1 MDKAADDF
9 IHAGSLSE
17 IKAKGMVLV
26 RGGPTPILVVH
37 DGGRLFALD
46 NRCPHLGFPLN
57 QGSVEDGI
65 LTCHWHH
72 ARFDLSSGCTFD
84 LWADDVPA
92 AEVRIDGDE
101 VWVSSRLQPAGGAGR
116 WRQRL
121 HDGMSHN
128 IPLVMGKA
136 ILAGLDAGAS
146 HRDIVA
152 AAADY
157 GVRNRDGF
165 DIGMTI
171 LTALGNIIDRLP
183 EDEAFLALFHGVRR
197 VAADCAGEEPYQ
209 SSGPLLDAD
218 LDGRT
223 LKRWLRQWSGV
234 RHRTAAERTLETMIS
249 SSRPWEK
256 IVDGVAAAATDRHYG
271 DTGHSLDFVNKALEA
286 AELVGHDRALAILPT
301 AIDQMVRARGGEESD
316 SWRHPVDL
324 VALVDAAWE
333 RVRGRLPDP
342 GGAGTYKAHADL
354 AARLLGDEPDKI
366 VSALEQAV
374 GKGAR
379 AADLARALAYAAALR
394 LARFGTANEFSDWD
408 TAHHVFTHANAL
420 HAILK
425 RLDEAGDP
433 YPDATAG
440 VFAGAMALY
449 LTRFLNIPPA
459 GMPGEDGR
467 SLNDLP
473 EAAAELLDRLL
484 AAFDRQARVSD
495 AARLTSRYLLLG
507 HDPEKLIVVLARALL
522 REDAGF
528 HAYQNLEAGVRQ
540 FDAWGPGDEGRHI
553 LVAVA
558 RFLAA
563 HSPTE
568 RAEYQTADIALRLHR
583 GGELHE
589 EEDA

>member
-1 MDKAADDF
+1 MDKAVDDF

-37 DGGRLFALD
+37 DGERLFALD

-84 LWADDVPA
+84 LWADDVPT
-92 AEVRIDGDE
+92 AEVRMDGDE

-128 IPLVMGKA
+128 ISLVMGKA

-146 HRDIVA
+146 HQDIVA

-218 LDGRT
+218 LDGKT
-223 LKRWLRQWSGV
+223 LKRWLRQWSDV

-249 SSRPWEK
+249 SSRPWTK

-324 VALVDAAWE
+324 VALADAAWA
-333 RVRGRLPDP
+333 RVRERLPDP
-342 GGAGTYKAHADL
+342 GGAGPYKAHADL
-354 AARLLGDEPDKI
+354 AGRLLGDEPEKI
-366 VSALEQAV
+366 VSALEQAA
-374 GKGAR
+374 GEGAR

-394 LARFGTANEFSDWD
+394 LARFGTANEFSDWGHG
-408 TAHHVFTHANAL
+408 APCL
-420 HAILK
+420 HPRQCPL
-425 RLDEAGDP
+425 R
-433 YPDATAG
+433 
-440 VFAGAMALY
+440 
-449 LTRFLNIPPA
+449 N
-459 GMPGEDGR
+459 
-467 SLNDLP
+467 P
-473 EAAAELLDRLL
+473 EA
-484 AAFDRQARVSD
+484 S
-495 AARLTSRYLLLG
+495 G
-507 HDPEKLIVVLARALL
+507 
-522 REDAGF
+522 
-528 HAYQNLEAGVRQ
+528 
-540 FDAWGPGDEGRHI
+540 
-553 LVAVA
+553 
-558 RFLAA
+558 
-563 HSPTE
+563 
-568 RAEYQTADIALRLHR
+568 
-583 GGELHE
+583 
-589 EEDA
+589 